1 MNKVQ
6 KQFYDILSAYF
17 SENGKSADYSENKEE
32 LKTIARVNMCVPFF
46 MSVASHFNVSDDEL
60 KKSVM
65 LVVNHNYKNLSV
77 QSILLDKLKE
87 NGIKCVVLKGSSV
100 SCNYPDAT
108 LRTHGDIDILVSDA
122 DYEKSIDVLTGST
135 ERDKSALLHGFHY
148 EFRYEGILVEIHKA
162 VSDFDSDEDDI
173 KEYLKGAL
181 DNIKEKTIEYFSFPV
196 LCEDYQAVT
205 LLQHT
210 KRHYFES
217 ELALKLLLDWAM
229 YIDKIDK
236 NEWNE
241 KIYPLLKELDL
252 SVWADSFNCVCE
264 KYLNINCSDKIH
276 QRFDDSVIDELAE
289 QFISDRLPKDE
300 DEVLSKKEKIKSA
313 IGKVTSVTEKKF
325 EIVKKHK
332 ILLPP
337 LWVYVVLRYFYIT
350 GTGMR
355 RKRNIGKDVVNYNKK
370 VQLYEKIKNTK

>member
-1 MNKVQ
+1 MDKVQ

-17 SENGKSADYSENKEE
+17 SQNGKSADYSENKEE

-46 MSVASHFNVSDDEL
+46 MSVAPRFNVSNDEF

-87 NGIKCVVLKGSSV
+87 NDIKCVVLKGSSV

-108 LRTHGDIDILVSDA
+108 LRTHGDIDILVDEA
-122 DYEKSIDVLTGST
+122 DFETSIEVLTDST
-135 ERDKSALLHGFHY
+135 ERDKSALLHRFHY

-162 VSDFDSDEDDI
+162 VSDFDSDEDNI

-181 DNIKEKTIEYFSFPV
+181 LNVKEKTIEHFSFPV

-217 ELALKLLLDWAM
+217 ELVLKLLLDWAM
-229 YIDKIDK
+229 YIDKIDMC
-236 NEWNE
+236 EWKE
-241 KIYPLLKELDL
+241 KIYPTLEKLKL
-252 SVWADSFNCVCE
+252 SVWADAFSCVCE
-264 KYLNINCSDKIH
+264 KYLNIDCSAKI
-276 QRFDDSVIDELAE
+276 QKRFDDSVIEELAE
-289 QFISDRLPKDE
+289 QFISDRLPKESNDG
-300 DEVLSKKEKIKSA
+300 LSKKEKIKSA
-313 IGKVTSVTEKKF
+313 IEKVTSVTEKKF

-350 GTGMR
+350 GRGMR
-355 RKRNIGKDVVNYNKK
+355 RKRNIGKDVINYNKK
-370 VQLYEKIKNTK
+370 VQLFEKIKNTK

>member
-17 SENGKSADYSENKEE
+17 SENGKSADYSETKEE

-100 SCNYPDAT
+100 SCNSPDAT

-289 QFISDRLPKDE
+289 QFISDRLQKDE